1 MKKTL
6 SKIALI
12 LFCVLLFRAHAD
24 DQQKIAF
31 IQNHFDLQSRH
42 NLIWQNGWLTVVG
55 VNTAINANAY
65 HNAKDKTERVDTATA
80 LAVSTLGLTSS
91 VQRPMQTHLYAGKLA
106 ELPSETKAEQNE
118 KRQQAEKWLMEA
130 ANRESYEKSKKNRLI
145 SGAIHGVAGLII
157 ATEGSGEK
165 EALVSFASGM
175 LFSELKIR
183 TAPKQSIKALADY
196 KLGLINA
203 EQPQLKDPTW
213 QFSFD
218 GRKLAAHYLLY

>member
-12 LFCVLLFRAHAD
+12 LFCVLLSSAHAD
-24 DQQKIAF
+24 DQEKIAF

-55 VNTAINANAY
+55 LNTAINASAY
-65 HNAKDKTERVDTATA
+65 HNAKNDSERVDTATA
-80 LAVSTLGLTSS
+80 LAVSALGLSSS
-91 VQRPMQTHLYAGKLA
+91 VQRPMQTHLYADKLA
-106 ELPSETKAEQNE
+106 AIPSETNAEQNE
-118 KRQQAEKWLMEA
+118 KRQQAEKWLMQA
-130 ANRESYEKSKKNRLI
+130 ANRESYEQSTKNRLI
-145 SGAIHGVAGLII
+145 SGAVHGIAGLII

-165 EALVSFASGM
+165 EALMSFASGM

-196 KLGLINA
+196 KLGLIDA
-203 EQPQLKDPTW
+203 KQSELKDPTW

-218 GRKLAAHYLLY
+218 GRKLAAEYLLY